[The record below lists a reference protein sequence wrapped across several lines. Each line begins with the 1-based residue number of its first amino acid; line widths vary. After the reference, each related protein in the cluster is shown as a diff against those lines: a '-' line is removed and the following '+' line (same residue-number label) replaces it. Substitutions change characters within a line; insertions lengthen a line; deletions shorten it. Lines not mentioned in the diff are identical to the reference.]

1 MAARLNRSAGFVAVT
16 AMLVLFMAAAGAP
29 TPLYVV
35 YQQQWGFPTSTLTLV
50 FAVYVLGLLATIL
63 VVGALSDHVGRRPVL
78 VAAIALEAVALL
90 LFLTAGGVG
99 TLLAARLVQ
108 GVATG
113 AAITTLSAAVVDL
126 AAPSRTGRAGLVTSV
141 ATLLG
146 LAAGSVGTGALVEFA
161 PAPTHARLRRA
172 AGRRPA
178 RRRGDGAAARDRTSA
193 PRRAGLPAAARR
205 HARLPAVR
213 VPVDHA
219 DPAGQLGARRPVPLA
234 RPVRGRELAG
244 HHRPPR
250 RRPGGHVALR
260 HRRAHRAGAAQLAAA
275 AGGAAGR
282 RPARGGHRWAP
293 SRPSTRARRRSPRS
307 ARSSRGSVSA
317 PRASARSAPW
327 PRWPARPSGAR
338 CSRSI
343 YVVSYLAFSVPAVA
357 AGVAANVVGLGPTTT
372 VYGGVV
378 AALGLVAVAA
388 RLRVRESARNS
399 GARPRSPIGR

>member
-1 MAARLNRSAGFVAVT
+1 MAVRLNRAAGFVAVT

-78 VAAIALEAVALL
+78 IAAIALEAVALL
-90 LFLTAGGVG
+90 LFLVAGGVA

-108 GVATG
+108 GIATG

-126 AAPSRTGRAGLVTSV
+126 TAPGRAGRAGLVTSV

-161 PAPTHARLRRA
+161 PAPTTLVYVVLLVGVFA
-172 AGRRPA
+172 AAVATALLPETA
-178 RRRGDGAAARDRTSA
+178 PRRRGALASLRPRVGLPDYLRSEFLTITPILLASWALGGLYLSLGPSVAAGSLGITDHLVGGLVAMLLCGTGALTAFVLRNWPLPRVLMLAAVLLAVGTVGTLVAVDAGSAPLAALGTVVAGVGFGAA
-193 PRRAGLPAAARR
+193 G
-205 HARLPAVR
+205 
-213 VPVDHA
+213 
-219 DPAGQLGARRPVPLA
+219 LGAFGTMAALA
-234 RPVRGRELAG
+234 RPTERGA
-244 HHRPPR
+244 
-250 RRPGGHVALR
+250 VFAL
-260 HRRAHRAGAAQLAAA
+260 
-275 AGGAAGR
+275 
-282 RPARGGHRWAP
+282 
-293 SRPSTRARRRSPRS
+293 T
-307 ARSSRGSVSA
+307 
-317 PRASARSAPW
+317 
-327 PRWPARPSGAR
+327 
-338 CSRSI
+338 

-378 AALGLVAVAA
+378 AALGLIAVAA
-388 RLRVRESARNS
+388 RLRRRRAFADDAR
-399 GARPRSPIGR
+399 GARSGV